1 MDDLK
6 MSILEDARIYVEDL
20 FSNEGSGHDH
30 YHMMRVASTASLI
43 ARREGADL
51 FIVELSALLHDV
63 DDVKLFPETAGE
75 CLHARAFMRKWNLE
89 DGTIERVIH
98 IIKQVSFKG
107 TDSEVPDSIEG
118 KCVQDADRLDAIGA
132 IGIARAF
139 SYGGNHG
146 RAMYDPDVPPML
158 DMDEKTYRNRKS
170 HTLNHFYEKLFLL
183 KDMMNTGTGRC
194 LAEKRHEF
202 MENFVNEFLE
212 EWNGVSEM

>member
-1 MDDLK
+1 
-6 MSILEDARIYVEDL
+6 
-20 FSNEGSGHDH
+20 
-30 YHMMRVASTASLI
+30 
-43 ARREGADL
+43 
-51 FIVELSALLHDV
+51 
-63 DDVKLFPETAGE
+63 
-75 CLHARAFMRKWNLE
+75 MRKWTLE